1 MEEMTEI
8 AALKVRMDTVEH
20 RVGEHGKE
28 IDALSRDSTRMDVI
42 LARID
47 QTVGKIDGKL
57 DSISAKPAQRW
68 ESLTAQVIAIIVAA
82 LLAVA
87 LYQMGLKP

>member
-1 MEEMTEI
+1 MEETAKI
-8 AALKVRMDTVEH
+8 AALETRVDTLER

-28 IDALSRDSTRMDVI
+28 IDDLSRDSTRMDVI

-57 DSISAKPAQRW
+57 DSLSAKPAQRW

-82 LLAVA
+82 LMAAA
-87 LYQMGLKP
+87 LYQMGINP

>member
-1 MEEMTEI
+1 MEETAKI
-8 AALKVRMDTVEH
+8 AALETRVDTLEH

-82 LLAVA
+82 LLAAA
-87 LYQMGLKP
+87 LYQMGINP

>member
-1 MEEMTEI
+1 MEETAEI
-8 AALKVRMDTVEH
+8 ASLKTRMDTVEH

>member
-1 MEEMTEI
+1 MEETAEI
-8 AALKVRMDTVEH
+8 ASLKTRMDTVET
-20 RVGEHGKE
+20 RVARHGEE

-57 DSISAKPAQRW
+57 DALDRKPAQRW

>member
-1 MEEMTEI
+1 MEETAKI
-8 AALKVRMDTVEH
+8 AALETRMDTVET
-20 RVGEHGKE
+20 RVARHGEE

-57 DSISAKPAQRW
+57 DSLDRKPAQRW

-82 LLAVA
+82 LMAVA

>member
-1 MEEMTEI
+1 MEETAKI
-8 AALKVRMDTVEH
+8 AALETRMDTVET
-20 RVGEHGKE
+20 RVARHGEE

-57 DSISAKPAQRW
+57 DALDRKPAQRW

>member
-1 MEEMTEI
+1 MEETAEI
-8 AALKVRMDTVEH
+8 ASLKTRMDTVET
-20 RVGEHGKE
+20 RVARHGEE

-57 DSISAKPAQRW
+57 DALDRKPAQRW

-82 LLAVA
+82 LMAVA

>member
-1 MEEMTEI
+1 MEETAEI
-8 AALKVRMDTVEH
+8 ASLKTRMDTVET
-20 RVGEHGKE
+20 RVARHGEE

>member
-1 MEEMTEI
+1 MEETAKI
-8 AALKVRMDTVEH
+8 AALEMRVDTLER

-28 IDALSRDSTRMDVI
+28 IDDLSRDSTRMDVI

-57 DSISAKPAQRW
+57 DSLSQKPVQKW
-68 ESLTAQVIAIIVAA
+68 EALTAQVIAIIVAA
-82 LLAVA
+82 LMAVA
-87 LYQMGLKP
+87 LYQMGLNP

>member
-1 MEEMTEI
+1 MDETAKI
-8 AALKVRMDTVEH
+8 AALETRVDTLET

-57 DSISAKPAQRW
+57 DSLSAKPAQRW

-82 LLAVA
+82 LLAAA
-87 LYQMGLKP
+87 LYQMGLNP